1 MGALLIRPGQ
11 VLLRAPGQTL
21 LSSKLGAGG
30 SSGGDGGGTGT
41 DTTGGSSGTGIG
53 AITDAAVLVIGQSN
67 ALATFSA
74 PSDYSV
80 AGIAAAGLAP
90 TASAGMQFFLQ
101 SASAEIDFAGGGTAE
116 QGHGLYQPNPEQNQG
131 TWLANP
137 NAAAAGGL
145 AATPSDM
152 TDPTQWVPPDQ
163 WTWGA
168 DGQAFVSYIQ
178 SLSAQQITAI
188 KGLWV
193 YWHETDSSRS
203 YAEKPVFKAAYLA
216 LIAKIR
222 ALLNTSAAEL
232 PVFDWFPIPSTGS
245 PQGMPMMTEV
255 VWELAADPANNVW
268 IVLPQTGD
276 CNPRGSTVDSDGT
289 WSGGQ
294 GYHLNNAD
302 YARYMHRAMLP
313 IARAIQTSA
322 GNAGAIPASVGTGLG
337 PRIAAATLFA
347 NTVTV
352 TIAHDIGT
360 DLIVQ
365 NQGLNGA
372 GWVLEDGHT
381 SSTQPGALMPAIAC
395 ARIDPTHLLITFP
408 GIPANPP
415 GACRL
420 HYPYP
425 YAEQYI
431 GATNCV
437 TDNAS
442 SVVRPSGWDAG
453 AALGNIAWNQNMP
466 IQASVEVSNGVATC
480 GFPLGPGT
488 EQPLGPYVIYG
499 TEFPQQKSYAPGA
512 EMAYVVD
519 DGTDEGYSK
528 PAAIQVGVTASQG
541 TLPTSW
547 VSASNFSGTLWSSY
561 SLDAPTTA
569 GTHYCV
575 AEALDANGNVLA
587 RTTGSAFTVT

>member
-1 MGALLIRPGQ
+1 MAAFLISPGQ
-11 VLLRAPGQTL
+11 VLFRAPGQSFF
-21 LSSKLGAGG
+21 SSAPGTDGYSGG
-30 SSGGDGGGTGT
+30 HGGETGTGTSGNSSGGATGAT
-41 DTTGGSSGTGIG
+41 SDI
-53 AITDAAVLVIGQSN
+53 AVLVIGQSN

-80 AGIAAAGLAP
+80 AGIAAAGLSP
-90 TASAGMQFFLQ
+90 TASAGLKFFAQ
-101 SASAEIDFAGGGTAE
+101 SASAEIDFSGGGTAE

-137 NAAAAGGL
+137 NGAAGGGL

-152 TDPTQWVPPDQ
+152 SDPTQWVPPDQ
-163 WTWGA
+163 WDWGA
-168 DGQAFVSYIQ
+168 DGQAFVSYVQ
-178 SLSAQQITAI
+178 GLNATQIAAI
-188 KGLWV
+188 SGLWV

-203 YAEKPVFKAAYLA
+203 YVEKPVFKAAYLA

-222 ALLNTSAAEL
+222 TLLNKSVAGL

-245 PQGMPMMTEV
+245 PQGMPMMTEIV
-255 VWELAADPANNVW
+255 RELAADMSNNFW

-276 CNPRGSTVDSDGT
+276 CNPRGATVNSDGT

-294 GYHLNNAD
+294 GYHLNNGD
-302 YARYMHRAMLP
+302 YARYVHRAMLP
-313 IARAIQTSA
+313 IARAIAASV
-322 GNAGAIPASVGTGLG
+322 GNAGTIPAVVGAGLG
-337 PRIAAATLFA
+337 PSIAAATLFA

-365 NQGLNGA
+365 NQANNGV

-381 SSTQPGALMPAIAC
+381 SSIQPGALMPAIAC
-395 ARIDPTHLLITFP
+395 ARIDATHLLVTLP

-425 YAEQYI
+425 FAEQYI

-442 SVVRPSGWDAG
+442 SVGHPSGWDAG
-453 AALGNIAWNQNMP
+453 AALADTGWNQDMP
-466 IQASVEVSNGVATC
+466 IQSPVAVTNGVAIC
-480 GFPLGPGT
+480 GLPLGPTT
-488 EQPLGPYVIYG
+488 EQTLGPYVISG
-499 TEFPQQKSYAPGA
+499 TEFPQQTTYASGA
-512 EMAYVVD
+512 EIAYVVD
-519 DGTDEGYSK
+519 DGTDAGYSK
-528 PAAIQVGVTASQG
+528 PAAIQAGVTASQSA
-541 TLPTSW
+541 LPASW
-547 VSASNFSGTLWSSY
+547 VSASNFSAALWSSY
-561 SLDAPTTA
+561 TLSAPATA
-569 GTHYCV
+569 GTYYCV
-575 AEALDANGNVLA
+575 AEAFDVDGNLLA